1 MKNSA
6 PSSNKPVLNKSDSG
20 PAFWLLAELID
31 GAELELGAMLELDI
45 IMLEELCMID
55 EELTAIE
62 LELSCAASLEELP
75 ALLDGI
81 VLPPQAASAAI
92 AVANIKYLGS
102 ARPVL
107 ANGPLTFVIVVPC
120 YFIGLNVAV
129 LGFEIVREHG
139 SIIF

>member
-1 MKNSA
+1 
-6 PSSNKPVLNKSDSG
+6 
-20 PAFWLLAELID
+20 
-31 GAELELGAMLELDI
+31 MLELDI
-45 IMLEELCMID
+45 IMLEELCMVD

-107 ANGPLTFVIVVPC
+107 ANGPLMFVIVVPC